1 MATEMIT
8 LKLDDKFLDEIDS
21 FVKKE
26 GYKNRTEFIRM
37 ALRSKVDECK
47 LREAMASIAQV
58 RGDRYYD
65 YCVEA
70 AAVKTIMLQDKGWP
84 TAPWF

>member
-37 ALRSKVDECK
+37 ALRLKVDECK
-47 LREAMASIAQV
+47 LREAMASIAHV
-58 RGDRYYD
+58 RG
-65 YCVEA
+65 A
-70 AAVKTIMLQDKGWP
+70 AKRKISDEEYEENRQKAFEELSKRFK
-84 TAPWF
+84 